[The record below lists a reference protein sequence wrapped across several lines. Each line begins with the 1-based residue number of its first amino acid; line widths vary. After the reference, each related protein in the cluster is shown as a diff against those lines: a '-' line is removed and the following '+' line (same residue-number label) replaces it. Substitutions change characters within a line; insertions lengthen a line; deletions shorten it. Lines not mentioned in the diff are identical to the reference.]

1 MKIHIWIHKSEA
13 ISGKIRNYS
22 LTRPYQDRNGEWV
35 EVQISADEFAKL
47 EDRPSITIA
56 AEHGSDDWH
65 VEQYNRNREKKDW
78 IKTRDDIP
86 FIYERVGEDVYRRRE
101 GDSVRE
107 LITDDVY
114 KSSIKPIKKDLK
126 KLLNELQTVSGGN
139 FENWWKQL
147 TKDEQ
152 ITLTKFWE

>member
-47 EDRPSITIA
+47 EDRPSITS
-56 AEHGSDDWH
+56 EYGSDDWH